1 MAKVAVATT
10 DGATINEHFGRAS
23 EFSVYEVNAD
33 GSYTQVEKIAVT
45 KKLREDSH
53 ESLETTAKLL
63 EGVETVLALQIGPKA
78 ISALQEKG
86 ILGFGIG
93 GSIDKALKSYAKRS
107 SLVKNIVSIT
117 EKGCSS
123 SPGCDC
129 SGGGCR

>member
-33 GSYTQVEKIAVT
+33 GSYAQVRKIEVKEKQ
-45 KKLREDSH
+45 EGSH
-53 ESLETTAKLL
+53 ESLETTVKLL
-63 EGVETVLALQIGPKA
+63 EGVEMVLAAQIGPKA
-78 ISALQEKG
+78 IKALQEKG

-93 GSIDKALKSYAKRS
+93 GSIDRALKSYAKRS
-107 SLVKNIVSIT
+107 NLLKNIASIT

-129 SGGGCR
+129 SGSCR

>member
-33 GSYTQVEKIAVT
+33 GSYTQVRKIAV
-45 KKLREDSH
+45 KEKRGEDSH
-53 ESLETTAKLL
+53 ESLEATAKLL

-78 ISALQEKG
+78 IKALQEKG

-107 SLVKNIVSIT
+107 GLVKNIVSIT

-123 SPGCDC
+123 SSGCDC
-129 SGGGCR
+129 SGGSCR